1 MMRKKSEFKSEEEYE
16 AYHEKVREREL
27 RLSSLEEH
35 LPVSNETRLDKLAN
49 LTRGLELPKDHTA
62 NARVSFYNA
71 RDNFVKQAIA
81 LNYTDKEICTALNIP
96 GKLLSTIK
104 SRIFH
109 DEIKTLDSMTQKEHF
124 VEYKLKQYEVI
135 KDLDVLIEKH
145 RIGNNLVG
153 LQAALKQ
160 KSDVLKELKA
170 CAQEIGIMKK
180 KAEEVKII
188 EGNNVK
194 ELSNDEIINKIKH
207 QNAIISKL
215 IDTKDVS
222 LEQTITKQTIKLKGK
237 KKDRR
242 VVDNL
247 SNK

>member
-1 MMRKKSEFKSEEEYE
+1 MRKREEFKTEEEYE
-16 AYHEKVREREL
+16 EYLNKINEREI
-27 RLSSLEEH
+27 RLSQLESH

-49 LTRGLELPKDHTA
+49 LTRGLELPKNQTA
-62 NARVSFYNA
+62 IARVHFYTA

-81 LNYTDKEICTALNIP
+81 LNYTDKEICTALDIG
-96 GKLLSTIK
+96 GKLLSDIK
-104 SRIFH
+104 TRIFK
-109 DEIKTLDSMTQKEHF
+109 DEIKTLDTMTQKEHF

-145 RIGNNLVG
+145 RVGNNLVG

-170 CAQEIGIMKK
+170 SAQEIGIMKK

-194 ELSNDEIINKIKH
+194 ELSNDEIINNIKR
-207 QNAIISKL
+207 QNKL
-215 IDTKDVS
+215 IGSLIEDKDIT
-222 LEQTITKQTIKLKGK
+222 LEQTTTRQTVKLK
-237 KKDRR
+237 
-242 VVDNL
+242 
-247 SNK
+247 NKNTSGE

>member
-1 MMRKKSEFKSEEEYE
+1 MRKRSEFKTEADYE

-27 RLSSLEEH
+27 RLSALEEH

-49 LTRGLELPKDHTA
+49 LTRGLELPKDQTCL
-62 NARVSFYNA
+62 ARVHFYTA

-81 LNYTDKEICTALNIP
+81 LNYTDKEICTALDIP

-104 SRIFH
+104 SRIFKE
-109 DEIKTLDSMTQKEHF
+109 EISTLDSMTQKEHF

-145 RIGNNLVG
+145 RVGNNLVG

-160 KSDVLKELKA
+160 KSDVLKELKSA
-170 CAQEIGIMKK
+170 AQEIGIMKK

-194 ELSNDEIINKIKH
+194 ELSNDEIINKIKN
-207 QNAIISKL
+207 QNKILSNL
-215 IDTKDVS
+215 LEDRDVT
-222 LEQTITKQTIKLKGK
+222 LEQTTVRQTVKLNK
-237 KKDRR
+237 KKQKD
-242 VVDNL
+242 
-247 SNK
+247 